1 MKLFHQLTEAEKT
14 AAIQAC
20 VELIIKDMI
29 DGKFAFDATSDDE
42 KKIKEKLEDAFIAIE
57 EFDTPE
63 EKEEYLINDEEVLA
77 ISMQIGLDMARTAFF
92 HSDDDLVI
100 FTDTMMKTTKEEIS
114 STNDRASIVATSEED
129 KKKNRMMN

>member
-1 MKLFHQLTEAEKT
+1 VKLFHQLSEEEKT

-29 DGKFAFDATSDDE
+29 VGDFIFDATTEDE
-42 KKIKEKLEDAFIAIE
+42 KKIKEKLEDVFIAIE

-63 EKEEYLINDEEVLA
+63 EKEEYLIADEEVLA
-77 ISMQIGLDMARTAFF
+77 ISMQIGLEMARTAFY
-92 HSDDDLVI
+92 HDDTDLVI
-100 FTDTMMKTTKEEIS
+100 FTDAMMKTVKEDIS
-114 STNDRASIVATSEED
+114 PTDDRVSIVAASEED